1 MAKYNAAVARNKTLS
16 GLGTVALIAC
26 VAIPATAKEAAL
38 LRHIERNGTVRV
50 SVAAPASGGVG
61 WQAPYNYAVPQG
73 KNLIFSYKCP
83 DTAKI
88 PVGNSFSP
96 TTATKVGLELVGSL
110 LPLHATQEWQWAIN
124 WPSGAPAN
132 SHIYFN
138 VYCVQ

>member
-1 MAKYNAAVARNKTLS
+1 MDKYNGSVPHSKALS
-16 GLGTVALIAC
+16 GFGIVALIAC
-26 VAIPATAKEAAL
+26 FAIPATASEATL
-38 LRHIERNGTVRV
+38 LRYSEQNGTVRV
-50 SVAAPASGGVG
+50 SVAAPVSGGVG
-61 WQAPYNYAVPQG
+61 WQAPYNFAIPQG
-73 KNLIFSYKCP
+73 RNLLFSYKCP
-83 DTAKI
+83 DTAKT

-110 LPLHATQEWQWAIN
+110 LPLHATQEWDWAIN